1 MQNHQSRGTRS
12 THSRFSYHQ
21 SICWLGKGAFTFS
34 RLRKK
39 IKMAVWCPSSGCE
52 TLIDFILLFYEN
64 GTHAAVVHSIHIPR
78 HIHKF
83 RHTFPRIPASVN
95 VGFDLLA
102 QSLLMLPVSRR
113 IALAQQ
119 LPFLFHSLQIVLRLL
134 PQRRFMLSFFC
145 FLFC

>member
-1 MQNHQSRGTRS
+1 MQNHQSRGTES
-12 THSRFSYHQ
+12 THSRFSHHH
-21 SICWLGKGAFTFS
+21 SIFWLGNGSYIFAS
-34 RLRKK
+34 SQKK
-39 IKMAVWCPSSGCE
+39 CKAAIWCPSGCE
-52 TLIDFILLFYEN
+52 TLIAFILLFYEN
-64 GTHAAVVHSIHIPR
+64 GTHATVVHPIRIPR

-119 LPFLFHSLQIVLRLL
+119 LPFLFHSLQIVRRLL
-134 PQRRFMLSFFC
+134 PQRRLMLSFFC